1 MYHTL
6 LFDLDGTLTNS
17 AEGITK
23 CVQYALQ
30 DAGIEEP
37 DLNKLCKFIGPP
49 LRASFEK
56 YYGFTPHQ
64 AEKATQKYRERYH
77 NIGIYEN
84 EAYPGILDLI
94 RMQHAAKITMG
105 IATGKP
111 EVYAIPIAQRFG
123 FAPYMQAIVGSSLD
137 GHMDNKALVIAEAL
151 RRLNCNA
158 PEEKPHVLLIGDR
171 QEDVFAAHDNG
182 IKCIGIGYGFGS
194 RSELEK
200 AGADYYAETISDLQ
214 NLLQKLNS

>member
-23 CVQYALQ
+23 CVQYALK
-30 DAGIEEP
+30 DAGIDEP
-37 DLNKLCKFIGPP
+37 DLNSLRKFIGPP

-56 YYGFTPHQ
+56 YYGFTPQQ

-84 EAYPGILDLI
+84 EAYPEILNLL
-94 RMQHAAKITMG
+94 RKLHARQITMG

-111 EVYAIPIAQRFG
+111 EVYALPIAKRFG
-123 FAPYMQAIVGSSLD
+123 FASYLSAVTGSSLD
-137 GHMDNKALVIAEAL
+137 GKLDNKALVVAEAL
-151 RRLNCNA
+151 RRLDITSSEQKHCT
-158 PEEKPHVLLIGDR
+158 LLIGDR
-171 QEDVFAAHDNG
+171 REDVLAAHDNG
-182 IKCIGIGYGFGS
+182 IKCIGVGYGFGS
-194 RSELEK
+194 KDELLT
-200 AGADYYAETISDLQ
+200 AGADYYAATVTELAA
-214 NLLQKLNS
+214 LLHTEI

>member
-1 MYHTL
+1 MFHTL

-23 CVQYALQ
+23 CVQYALH
-30 DAGIEEP
+30 DAGIDEP
-37 DLNKLCKFIGPP
+37 DLNSLRKFIGPP

-56 YYGFTPHQ
+56 YYGFTSRQ
-64 AEKATQKYRERYH
+64 AEAATQKYRERYH

-94 RMQHAAKITMG
+94 RSQHAASITLA

-111 EVYAIPIAQRFG
+111 EIYALPIAQRFG
-123 FAPYMQAIVGSSLD
+123 FAPYMSAIVGSSLD
-137 GHMDNKALVIAEAL
+137 RRLDNKALVVAEAL
-151 RRLNCNA
+151 RRLSRDSA
-158 PEEKPHVLLIGDR
+158 EDKPHILLIGDR
-171 QEDVFAAHDNG
+171 QEDVLAAHDNG

-194 RSELEK
+194 LNELSE
-200 AGADYYAETISDLQ
+200 AGADYYAATIPE
-214 NLLQKLNS
+214 LQKLLLALNS